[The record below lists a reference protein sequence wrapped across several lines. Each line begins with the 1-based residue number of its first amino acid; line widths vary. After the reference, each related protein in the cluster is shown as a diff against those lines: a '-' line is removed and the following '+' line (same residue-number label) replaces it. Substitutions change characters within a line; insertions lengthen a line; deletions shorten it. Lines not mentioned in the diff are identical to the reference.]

1 MNRNVPA
8 FDPRSSRAERRGFIR
23 TEPIS
28 LPLADGAIGTEEPGI
43 TLWAGPKVLFINAL
57 FPGIDLDTLQINI
70 AGNRLVFSGPL
81 YPVPAD
87 PMPRKRGVRRNQIP
101 FSHVLELPYPV
112 DSDRAEVRR
121 ENGLVSIILKKD
133 QSRVSSGNARLESS
147 ILTCMKRYFGDS
159 CKQPQNRADEDRILR
174 SLDKYF
180 AYIVQGGIAE
190 GRRSA

>member
-1 MNRNVPA
+1 MNRNAPA
-8 FDPRSSRAERRGFIR
+8 SDPRSSGAERRGFTR

-28 LPLADGAIGTEEPGI
+28 LPRAEGPIGTEERGI

-87 PMPRKRGVRRNQIP
+87 PMPRKRGVRRNPIP

-133 QSRVSSGNARLESS
+133 ESRVSSGNARLESS